1 MESYFSPHRS
11 YILSDRMPRRIN
23 PFLFFSILCPT
34 YLCQTHNRQQTD
46 EKYEPERKRKTKWRS
61 IGRYVKP
68 RQKRGKGRTISV
80 SVVLFRAPRGIV
92 GSVRENC
99 RFDNPPRKVT
109 RGRIGGESVEER
121 KQERKERLSVF
132 FDVCPRRD
140 GRSNDAGWELAP
152 DSGEATRRGKGWG
165 EGWGWK

>member
-23 PFLFFSILCPT
+23 PHSSFFQSSVQRTSVKRTIDNKRT
-34 YLCQTHNRQQTD
+34 NR
-46 EKYEPERKRKTKWRS
+46 RKIRARTKEENKVTLNRSLRKATSKARE
-61 IGRYVKP
+61 
-68 RQKRGKGRTISV
+68 GKGRTISV

-109 RGRIGGESVEER
+109 RGKIGGESVEER
-121 KQERKERLSVF
+121 KEGRKERLSVF

-140 GRSNDAGWELAP
+140 GRSNDAG
-152 DSGEATRRGKGWG
+152 
-165 EGWGWK
+165 